1 MAGSGME
8 VRLTESERS
17 RLRGMVKRPWSR
29 KQRYRA
35 ECLLALDAGRPI
47 EEVARQHR
55 VGVDR
60 VECWVVAFTQ
70 RRLAF
75 LAEPDAGRPSRRE
88 EEDPDAEMD

>member
-1 MAGSGME
+1 MQL
-8 VRLTESERS
+8 RLSEMERS
-17 RLRGMVKRPWSR
+17 RLRGMVKRPRSR
-29 KQRYRA
+29 KQLYRA

-60 VECWVVAFTQ
+60 VEGWVEAFTQ

-75 LAEPDAGRPSRRE
+75 LAEPDAGRPSRRGR
-88 EEDPDAEMD
+88 EDTDAEMD

>member
-1 MAGSGME
+1 ME
-8 VRLTESERS
+8 IRLTDSERS
-17 RLRGMVKRPWSR
+17 RMRGMVKRPRSR
-29 KQRYRA
+29 KQLYRA
-35 ECLLALDAGRPI
+35 EALLALHEGRPI

-60 VECWVVAFTQ
+60 VEGWVEAFSQ

-88 EEDPDAEMD
+88 EEDSDPDRD

>member
-1 MAGSGME
+1 MLQ
-8 VRLTESERS
+8 LTEIERS
-17 RLRGMVKRPWSR
+17 RLRGMVKRPRSR
-29 KQRYRA
+29 KQLYRA

-60 VECWVVAFTQ
+60 VEGWVEAFTQ

-75 LAEPDAGRPSRRE
+75 LAEPEAGRPSRGKDE
-88 EEDPDAEMD
+88 ESDAEMD